1 MKLKVLSIL
10 SGLVLGLST
19 ANAANVDRA
28 LDRVQDACGI
38 SYRTKSI
45 VRHNVKAD
53 SAKLIGNMQSFVHRD
68 GRLIM
73 IDLDNRC
80 NIDQIRIDEGPITH
94 TKAIGKR
101 LFMVVKNELSGKGRL
116 YMAQAYDSSRQPYK
130 VFEVKYNSR
139 GSYAQAH
146 RLKVINKRGHKA
158 SLQIIK
164 KNGKAYKRIEKPA
177 SWGYFNN
184 ASHVQDRIEEIQFV
198 DLRTKRYASVHRT
211 YKRQYVLLPTPVC
224 SGISISFEYLFG
236 LVREELVVGA
246 CL

>member
-1 MKLKVLSIL
+1 MKLKFLSLFGGVLL
-10 SGLVLGLST
+10 SFS
-19 ANAANVDRA
+19 AASAANVDRA

-45 VRHNVKAD
+45 VRHNVKTN
-53 SAKLIGNMQSFVHRD
+53 SAKLIGNMQSFVHKD

-80 NIDQIRIDEGPITH
+80 SIDQIRIDEGPITH

-101 LFMVVKNELSGKGRL
+101 LFMVVKNSLSGKGRL
-116 YMAQAYDSSRQPYK
+116 YMAQAYDSNRQPYK
-130 VFEVKYNSR
+130 VFEVKYSSR
-139 GSYAQAH
+139 GSYAQAD
-146 RLKVINKRGHKA
+146 RLRVINKRGQRA
-158 SLQIIK
+158 SLQVIK
-164 KNGKAYKRIEKPA
+164 KNGKAYKRIEQP
-177 SWGYFNN
+177 STWGYYNN
-184 ASHVQDRIEEIQFV
+184 ASHVRDRIEEIEFV
-198 DLRTKRYASVHRT
+198 DLRTKRYASVHRS

-246 CL
+246 CI